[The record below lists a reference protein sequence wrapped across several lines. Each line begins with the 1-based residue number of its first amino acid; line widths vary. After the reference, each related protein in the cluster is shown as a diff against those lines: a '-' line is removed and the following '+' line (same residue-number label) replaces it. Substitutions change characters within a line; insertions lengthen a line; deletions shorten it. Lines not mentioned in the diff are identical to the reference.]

1 MSVGNH
7 EWYFTAEDE
16 RFFVDRNITV
26 EHYKYK
32 IKDRKTDIFDLV
44 LSGHYHGGQWR
55 IGNVGVYVPRI
66 GLMIPKVKGKFGKH
80 IISAGVSNTTWF
92 SRLGNPRELVMI
104 KI

>member
-1 MSVGNH
+1 M
-7 EWYFTAEDE
+7 
-16 RFFVDRNITV
+16 
-26 EHYKYK
+26 
-32 IKDRKTDIFDLV
+32 V
-44 LSGHYHGGQWR
+44 LSGHYHEGQWR

-80 IISAGVSNTTWF
+80 IISADVSNTIWF